1 LRGKAPVHDDLSVAL
16 TKLPPMPFKLIFED
30 LLQTW
35 SAMLRVKRIAGSLIA
50 GTRLQRAHLDLHLGM
65 DGLSEK
71 ADKVIAALS
80 RTPLNRRDPIPEFMY
95 PETLVK
101 RKLKEKTVL

>member
-1 LRGKAPVHDDLSVAL
+1 MECNVEGETNSRVLNSWDTASESPLR
-16 TKLPPMPFKLIFED
+16 F
-30 LLQTW
+30 
-35 SAMLRVKRIAGSLIA
+35 
-50 GTRLQRAHLDLHLGM
+50 HLGM